1 MRKRSQEPEPPRSGK
16 AVCARREEEEEGW
29 ETSSPV
35 LPESSAVESA
45 EPGALRSTEG
55 ARVSKEPK
63 SVRA

>member
-45 EPGALRSTEG
+45 ESGALRSTEG

-63 SVRA
+63 SVRV